1 MELRK
6 VLSQYFSEQEVV
18 KLLALLDKDICIIVE
33 GKQGPTGK
41 STLCRKLKE
50 LGYKAVE
57 RLEIEKEGNNNT
69 VSIVVSLNEM
79 ITKRITSSELFA

>member
-1 MELRK
+1 M
-6 VLSQYFSEQEVV
+6 LSQYFSEQEVV

-57 RLEIEKEGNNNT
+57 RWETEKEENNNT
-69 VSIVVSLNEM
+69 VSIVVSLNKM